1 MKFRWLLPSTLSLVL
16 LSTPAS
22 AGRLQSWQFDA
33 DQNRLVFTTDEGV
46 QPRARLLFN
55 PTRLVIDLPS
65 TTFDRRTV
73 NNQSL
78 GGAVQAIRVGR
89 VDRRTTRLVIE
100 LKPGFTLDPQQVIF
114 RGTSPRQWTVQLP
127 TPQPVEPSSNN
138 NRASIGIAAIL
149 EQPPVP
155 RTQLTPLTP
164 LTASGET
171 QVQDVQV
178 TPDGFFIR
186 TTGGNPQLRVRRS
199 GDRTVEID
207 LKGAVIS
214 SRLSQRDLPVDRFG
228 VSRLQLS
235 QVEDSPPVTRV
246 TLQLTDDNS
255 NWLASVS
262 NLGGVVLLPATGAQP
277 ASRSYT
283 PGQVRIESVELSPNQ
298 LLVRANQPFT
308 YTSGWD
314 RASGAFRIAVA
325 GATLDDDVDEPR
337 PSRNSP
343 VLRVRVRQEDP
354 STVAI
359 LVQPAAGVQLGEINQ
374 PSPQL
379 LSLPLTNSRTV
390 LLPPTRPGIRDSP
403 AGTLRDRPTIGSD
416 WSMLSSRNDGR
427 MVVVIDAGH
436 GGRDPGAIGIGGL
449 REVDVITPIAL
460 QVASQLEQQG
470 IQVVLTRRG
479 DYFVDLAPR
488 VQIAKRANADLF
500 VSIHANAVNRRRPDV
515 NGIEVYH
522 FGRGEDLA
530 RTIHAS
536 ILQSVNI
543 GDRGVRRARFFVLR
557 NNPMPAV
564 LVEVGFVTGDI
575 DAPKLSDPA
584 FRSQMADAIA
594 RGILLYIRQNF

>member
-16 LSTPAS
+16 LSTPAE
-22 AGRLQSWQFDA
+22 AGRLQSMQFDA

-55 PTRLVIDLPS
+55 PTRLVIDLPG

-100 LKPGFTLDPQQVIF
+100 LKAGFTLDPQQVIF

-127 TPQPVEPSSNN
+127 TPQPVEPSGNN
-138 NRASIGIAAIL
+138 DRASIGIAATL
-149 EQPPVP
+149 EQPPFP
-155 RTQLTPLTP
+155 RTPLAP
-164 LTASGET
+164 VTASGET

-178 TPDGFFIR
+178 TPDGLFIR
-186 TTGGNPQLRVRRS
+186 TTGANPEVRVRRRS
-199 GDRTVEID
+199 DRTVEID

-214 SRLSQRDLPVDRFG
+214 SRLSQRDFPVDRFG
-228 VSRLQLS
+228 VSRLQLG
-235 QVEDSPPVTRV
+235 QVENSPPLTRV
-246 TLQLTDDNS
+246 TLQLTQDNS
-255 NWLASVS
+255 NWQASVS
-262 NLGGVVLLPATGAQP
+262 NLGGVVLLPGTDPEQ
-277 ASRSYT
+277 ASRRYNA
-283 PGQVRIESVELSPNQ
+283 GLVRIESVELSQNQ

-308 YTSGWD
+308 YSTGWD
-314 RASGAFRIAVA
+314 RASGAFRIAIA

-343 VLRVRVRQEDP
+343 ILRVRVRQEDS

-390 LLPPTRPGIRDSP
+390 LLPPTRPGVRSNTNT
-403 AGTLRDRPTIGSD
+403 ASD
-416 WSMLSSRNDGR
+416 WSMPSSRNDGR
-427 MVVVIDAGH
+427 MVVVIDPGH

-449 REVDVITPIAL
+449 REVDVLWPIAQ
-460 QVASQLEQQG
+460 QVARQLEQQG
-470 IQVVLTRRG
+470 IQVIMTRRG

-500 VSIHANAVNRRRPDV
+500 VSIHANAINMRRPDV

-530 RTIHAS
+530 RAIHAS
-536 ILQSVNI
+536 ILSSVSI

-564 LVEVGFVTGDI
+564 LVEVGFVTGAI
-575 DAPKLSDPA
+575 DAPKLADPN

>member
-16 LSTPAS
+16 LSTPAE
-22 AGRLQSWQFDA
+22 AGRLQSMQFDA

-55 PTRLVIDLPS
+55 PTRLVIDLPG

-100 LKPGFTLDPQQVIF
+100 LKAGFTLDPQQVIF

-127 TPQPVEPSSNN
+127 TPQPVEPSGNN
-138 NRASIGIAAIL
+138 DRASIGIAATL

-155 RTQLTPLTP
+155 RTPLAP
-164 LTASGET
+164 VTASGET

-178 TPDGFFIR
+178 TPDGLFIR
-186 TTGGNPQLRVRRS
+186 TTGANPEVRVRRRS
-199 GDRTVEID
+199 DRTVEID

-214 SRLSQRDLPVDRFG
+214 SRLSQRDFPVDRFG
-228 VSRLQLS
+228 VSRLQLG
-235 QVEDSPPVTRV
+235 QVENSPPLTRV
-246 TLQLTDDNS
+246 TLQLTQDNS
-255 NWLASVS
+255 NWQASVS
-262 NLGGVVLLPATGAQP
+262 NLGGVVLLPGTDPEQ
-277 ASRSYT
+277 ASRRYNA
-283 PGQVRIESVELSPNQ
+283 GLVRIESVELSQNQ

-308 YTSGWD
+308 YSTGWD
-314 RASGAFRIAVA
+314 RASGAFRIAIA

-343 VLRVRVRQEDP
+343 ILRVRVRQEDS

-390 LLPPTRPGIRDSP
+390 LLPPTRPGVRSNTNT
-403 AGTLRDRPTIGSD
+403 ASD
-416 WSMLSSRNDGR
+416 WSMPSSRNDGR
-427 MVVVIDAGH
+427 MVVVIDPGH

-449 REVDVITPIAL
+449 REVDVLWPIAQ
-460 QVASQLEQQG
+460 QVARQLEQQG
-470 IQVVLTRRG
+470 IQVIMTRRG

-500 VSIHANAVNRRRPDV
+500 VSIHANAINMRRPDV

-530 RTIHAS
+530 RAIHAS
-536 ILQSVNI
+536 ILSSVSI

-564 LVEVGFVTGDI
+564 LVEVGFVTGAI
-575 DAPKLSDPA
+575 DAPKLADPN

>member
-16 LSTPAS
+16 LSTPAE

-55 PTRLVIDLPS
+55 PTRLVIDLPGTS
-65 TTFDRRTV
+65 FDRRTV

-78 GGAVQAIRVGR
+78 GGVIQAIRVGR

-114 RGTSPRQWTVQLP
+114 RGASPREWTVQLP
-127 TPQPVEPSSNN
+127 TPQPIEPSNDS
-138 NRASIGIAAIL
+138 NRASIGIAATL
-149 EQPPVP
+149 DRLPTAPTNP
-155 RTQLTPLTP
+155 LNPLT
-164 LTASGET
+164 TSGET

-186 TTGGNPQLRVRRS
+186 TTGANPQLRVRRR

-214 SRLSQRDLPVDRFG
+214 SRLSQREFPIDRFG

-235 QVEDSPPVTRV
+235 QAEDSPPVTRV
-246 TLQLTDDNS
+246 TLQLTDDDS
-255 NWLASVS
+255 NWQASVS
-262 NLGGVVLLPATGAQP
+262 NLGGVVLLPATGPQQ
-277 ASRSYT
+277 ASRSYNAAL
-283 PGQVRIESVELSPNQ
+283 VRIESVELSRNQ

-314 RASGAFRIAVA
+314 RASGAFRIAIP

-337 PSRNSP
+337 PGRNSSI
-343 VLRVRVRQEDP
+343 LRVRVRQEDS

-390 LLPPTRPGIRDSP
+390 LLPPTRPGVRQN
-403 AGTLRDRPTIGSD
+403 TTIDSD
-416 WSMLSSRNDGR
+416 WSMLSARNDGR
-427 MVVVIDAGH
+427 TIVVIDAGH

-449 REVDVITPIAL
+449 READVILPIAL
-460 QVASQLEQQG
+460 QVARQLEQQG
-470 IQVVLTRRG
+470 IQVVLTRRD

-500 VSIHANAVNRRRPDV
+500 ISIHANAMSGSRPDV

-564 LVEVGFVTGDI
+564 LVEVGFVTGAE
-575 DAPKLSDPA
+575 DARKLSDPG

>member
-16 LSTPAS
+16 LSTPAE

-55 PTRLVIDLPS
+55 PTRLVIDLPGTS
-65 TTFDRRTV
+65 FDRRTV

-78 GGAVQAIRVGR
+78 GGAVQAIRVGQL
-89 VDRRTTRLVIE
+89 DRRTTRLVVE

-114 RGTSPRQWTVQLP
+114 RGVSPRQWTVQLP
-127 TPQPVEPSSNN
+127 TPQPVDSSSNN
-138 NRASIGIAAIL
+138 NRASIGIAATL
-149 EQPPVP
+149 EQGPLPQ
-155 RTQLTPLTP
+155 TNPLTP
-164 LTASGET
+164 LTGFGET

-186 TTGGNPQLRVRRS
+186 TTGANPQVRVRRR

-228 VSRLQLS
+228 VSRLQLG

-246 TLQLTDDNS
+246 TLQLTDDGS
-255 NWLASVS
+255 NWQASVS
-262 NLGGVVLLPATGAQP
+262 NLGGVVLLPATGPQQ
-277 ASRSYT
+277 ASRNYT
-283 PGQVRIESVELSPNQ
+283 PGLVRIESVELSQNQ
-298 LLVRANQPFT
+298 LLVRANQPFA

-314 RASGAFRIAVA
+314 RASGAFRIAIT

-343 VLRVRVRQEDP
+343 LLRVRVRQEDP

-359 LVQPAAGVQLGEINQ
+359 LVQPAAGVQLGQINQ

-379 LSLPLTNSRTV
+379 LTLPLTNSRTV
-390 LLPPTRPGIRDSP
+390 LLPPTRPGVRDFPGRS
-403 AGTLRDRPTIGSD
+403 LRDRPNIDND

-427 MVVVIDAGH
+427 MIVVIDPGH

-460 QVASQLEQQG
+460 QVARQLEQQG
-470 IQVVLTRRG
+470 IQVVLTRQG

-488 VQIAKRANADLF
+488 VEIAKRANADVF
-500 VSIHANAVNRRRPDV
+500 VSIHANAINMRRPDV

-530 RTIHAS
+530 RAIHAS

-543 GDRGVRRARFFVLR
+543 ADRGVRRARFFVLR

-564 LVEVGFVTGDI
+564 LVEVGFVTGAE
-575 DAPKLSDPA
+575 DAPKLSDPS

>member
-1 MKFRWLLPSTLSLVL
+1 VKFRWLLPSTLSLVL
-16 LSTPAS
+16 LSTPAA

-33 DQNRLVFTTDEGV
+33 AQNRLVFTTDEGV

-55 PTRLVIDLPS
+55 PTRLVIDLPGTS
-65 TTFDRRTV
+65 FDRRTV
-73 NNQSL
+73 SNQSL
-78 GGAVQAIRVGR
+78 GDAIQSIRVGR

-114 RGTSPRQWTVQLP
+114 RGASPRQWTVQLP
-127 TPQPVEPSSNN
+127 TPQPIDPSSNN
-138 NRASIGIAAIL
+138 NRASIGIAATL
-149 EQPPVP
+149 EQLPTAPTNPV
-155 RTQLTPLTP
+155 TP

-186 TTGGNPQLRVRRS
+186 TTGANPQLRVRRR

-214 SRLSQRDLPVDRFG
+214 SRLSQRDFPVDRFG
-228 VSRLQLS
+228 VSRFQLG
-235 QVEDSPPVTRV
+235 QLEDSPPVTRV

-255 NWLASVS
+255 NWQASVS
-262 NLGGVVLLPATGAQP
+262 NLGGVVLLPATGPQQ
-277 ASRSYT
+277 ASGSYN
-283 PGQVRIESVELSPNQ
+283 PGGVRIESVELSQNQ

-314 RASGAFRIAVA
+314 RASNAFRIAIP
-325 GATLDDDVDEPR
+325 GATLDDNVDEPR
-337 PSRNSP
+337 PSRNSS
-343 VLRVRVRQEDP
+343 VLRLRVRQEDP

-379 LSLPLTNSRTV
+379 LALPLTNSRTV
-390 LLPPTRPGIRDSP
+390 LLPPTRPGVRNYP
-403 AGTLRDRPTIGSD
+403 GETLRRPTIGSD
-416 WSMLSSRNDGR
+416 WSMLSARNDGR

-460 QVASQLEQQG
+460 QVARQLEQQG
-470 IQVVLTRRG
+470 IQVILTRRG

-500 VSIHANAVNRRRPDV
+500 VSIHANAISRNRPDI

-522 FGRGEDLA
+522 FGIGEDLA
-530 RTIHAS
+530 RTIHQS
-536 ILQSVNI
+536 ILSSVNI

-564 LVEVGFVTGDI
+564 LVEVGFVTGAI

>member
-16 LSTPAS
+16 LSTPAE

-55 PTRLVIDLPS
+55 PTRLVIDLPG

-73 NNQSL
+73 SNQSL

-100 LKPGFTLDPQQVIF
+100 LKPGFTLDPQQVLF

-127 TPQPVEPSSNN
+127 TPQPIDPSGNN
-138 NRASIGIAAIL
+138 GRASIGIAATV
-149 EQPPVP
+149 EPQPSLPQ
-155 RTQLTPLTP
+155 RNPLTP
-164 LTASGET
+164 LRTSGET

-178 TPDGFFIR
+178 TPDGLFLR
-186 TTGGNPQLRVRRS
+186 TTGGNPEVRVRRRS
-199 GDRTVEID
+199 DRTVDID
-207 LKGAVIS
+207 LRGAAIS
-214 SRLSQRDLPVDRFG
+214 SRLAQRDFPVDRFG
-228 VSRLQLS
+228 VSRLQLA
-235 QVEDSPPVTRV
+235 QVENSPPITRV
-246 TLQLTDDNS
+246 TLQLTEDNNS
-255 NWLASVS
+255 NWQASVS
-262 NLGGVVLLPATGAQP
+262 NLGGIVLLPTADPEQ
-277 ASRSYT
+277 ASRRYSA
-283 PGQVRIESVELSPNQ
+283 GQVRIEAVELSQNQ

-308 YTSGWD
+308 FSTGWD
-314 RASGAFRIAVA
+314 RASGAFRIAVP
-325 GATLDDDVDEPR
+325 GAILDDDVDEPR

-354 STVAI
+354 STVVI

-390 LLPPTRPGIRDSP
+390 LLPPTRPGIRN
-403 AGTLRDRPTIGSD
+403 RPSIGSD
-416 WSMLSSRNDGR
+416 WSLQSSRNDGR
-427 MVVVIDAGH
+427 IVVVIDPGH

-449 REVDVITPIAL
+449 REVDVLWPIAQ
-460 QVASQLEQQG
+460 QVARQLEQQG
-470 IQVVLTRRG
+470 IQVIMTRRD

-500 VSIHANAVNRRRPDV
+500 VSIHANAINMRRPDV

-530 RTIHAS
+530 RAIHAS
-536 ILQSVNI
+536 ILSSVSI

-564 LVEVGFVTGDI
+564 LVEVGFVTGAI
-575 DAPKLSDPA
+575 DAPKLADPG